1 MELLGPPLYVEMNC
15 GIIVKRPVA
24 NLDAEKGKLLG
35 ARVAVFNELNPGEKL
50 NTSEVHLL
58 SGGDG
63 IPAAPKYLDPMT
75 IIPRHLCILT
85 TNHLPELT
93 EVKVATVERIL
104 VFPFPVTF
112 VDLAEGEAPTLTRR
126 QRDNGLKQ
134 KLSSNKQGFLAWLVK
149 GAVMWY
155 ATKDLKKN
163 APAKVK
169 EFSKKY
175 FDEQDRLARFI
186 RESCRVGEGEI
197 VAAAELNVAFFE
209 WSKGEGGEGVKGG
222 VDAKTMEA
230 KGFLKKKTRPHV
242 RCVNPVACYLGLSLK
257 TDDMVEVWNDQEEL

>member
-1 MELLGPPLYVEMNC
+1 
-15 GIIVKRPVA
+15 
-24 NLDAEKGKLLG
+24 
-35 ARVAVFNELNPGEKL
+35 
-50 NTSEVHLL
+50 
-58 SGGDG
+58 
-63 IPAAPKYLDPMT
+63 
-75 IIPRHLCILT
+75 
-85 TNHLPELT
+85 
-93 EVKVATVERIL
+93 
-104 VFPFPVTF
+104 
-112 VDLAEGEAPTLTRR
+112 
-126 QRDNGLKQ
+126 
-134 KLSSNKQGFLAWLVK
+134 
-149 GAVMWY
+149 MWY